1 MQRNFPFGGQQEL
14 RLQYQAVIDAI
25 VEPIHIVNENLE
37 ILFINKAFKKW
48 SSDLQLES
56 DIVGRSLFEVYSF
69 LPDKIQDEY
78 QQVFASQEL
87 LITEETQ
94 QIGSKEISTRIQKAP
109 IFSKGEVKWVIT
121 TYRNITEYKKIE
133 KSMREAEER
142 LRLLAEQSILG
153 IVILQDWSIKYV
165 NDALAEILEYSTEE
179 LLNWGPDE
187 FANAIH
193 PEDRSFVFEQARKKQ
208 LGETN
213 VIYHSFYRVKAKT
226 GKLKWLENYSKTIMY
241 EGKTAD
247 FITLIDITERKKAEE
262 ALKESERK
270 YKTLITTMTEGIC
283 LIDLNK
289 TIKLVNP
296 ALEKMI
302 GYSEDEMLNHL
313 LIEFLDPSSIPIF
326 ERKINESFLGE
337 TPSNEYELIFIRKNG
352 TKINTRIAGRAFKE
366 GLKITGSFVVI
377 SDITTK
383 RELEERRSSF
393 MSMTAHELRT
403 PTTIIRGYTELL
415 ESFFN
420 DVGLEQEEKFRV
432 PLQNIN
438 KNVQRLE
445 RLISDVRDIV
455 NIERGGFQLQNEDII
470 LNELMDEFLGSYK
483 VMLKDQLE
491 SSMCFT
497 DAKIRIEGDPVRLIQ
512 VLGNLLQN
520 AINHTSKDTRKI
532 TVSSKITFN
541 DVIIEISDNGA
552 GIDSQNLE
560 RIFELFIS
568 VPTEFTVQG
577 TGVGLFLSRYIAEA
591 HGGTLTAYSRG
602 KGLGSTFRL
611 KLPRLLA
618 SKGDL

>member
-1 MQRNFPFGGQQEL
+1 MHYNFGKQQEIE
-14 RLQYQAVIDAI
+14 LQCQEVIDAMI
-25 VEPIHIVNENLE
+25 DPIHVVNENLE

-78 QQVFASQEL
+78 QQVFATQEP

-94 QIGSKEISTRIQKAP
+94 QIGTQEISTQIQKAP
-109 IFSKGEVKWVIT
+109 IFSEGKVKWVLT
-121 TYRNITEYKKIE
+121 TYRNITEHKKIDN
-133 KSMREAEER
+133 SMREAEER
-142 LRLLAEQSILG
+142 LRLLTEQSILG
-153 IVILQDWSIKYV
+153 IAILQDWTLKYV

-179 LLNWGPDE
+179 LLSWGPDE
-187 FANAIH
+187 YGNAVH

-208 LGETN
+208 LGEPN
-213 VIYHSFYRVKAKT
+213 VIYHSFYRVITKT
-226 GKLKWLENYSKTIMY
+226 GKIKWLENYSKTIIH

-247 FITLIDITERKKAEE
+247 FITLIDITDRREAEE

-289 TIKLVNP
+289 SIRLVNP
-296 ALEKMI
+296 ALEKI
-302 GYSEDEMLNHL
+302 TGYSKSEMLDHL
-313 LIEFLDPSSIPIF
+313 FIEFLDSSSIPIF
-326 ERKINESFLGE
+326 EKKINENFLGV
-337 TPSNEYELIFIRKNG
+337 TPSDEYELTFIRKNG
-352 TKINTRIAGRAFKE
+352 TKINTKIAGRAFRE
-366 GLKITGSFVVI
+366 GSKITGSFAVI
-377 SDITTK
+377 SDISTK

-403 PTTIIRGYTELL
+403 PTTIIRGYIELL

-420 DVGLEQEEKFRV
+420 DLGLEDEEKYLV
-432 PLQNIN
+432 PLQIIN
-438 KNVQRLE
+438 KNVHRLE

-455 NIERGGFQLQNEDII
+455 YIERGGFQLQKEDII
-470 LNELMDEFLGSYK
+470 LSDLMDEFLGSYK

-491 SSMCFT
+491 SSSMGFT
-497 DAKIRIEGDPVRLIQ
+497 EADIRIEADSDRLLQ
-512 VLGNLLQN
+512 VLGNLMQN

-541 DVIIEISDNGA
+541 DAIIEISDNGA

-560 RIFELFIS
+560 RIFELFTSI
-568 VPTEFTVQG
+568 PTEYSVQG

-591 HGGTLTAYSRG
+591 HGGSLTAYS
-602 KGLGSTFRL
+602 KGRNLGSTFKL
-611 KLPRLLA
+611 KIPRLL
-618 SKGDL
+618 SKEK